1 MRNIIFQTPAGQQ
14 GGAARR
20 AGKWI
25 AAIFGALLFAA
36 SVQAKPVSIVR
47 NGRSDYQIV
56 TPEDRSP
63 AVGYAAEEL
72 QRFIRQMTGV
82 QLPVVSE
89 QRAGRKP
96 AFLLGP
102 CSRSRKA
109 GLIEQAGQ
117 LREDGVL
124 IKTVGKDIALLGK
137 NERGNLY
144 SVYVLLEKFLGV
156 RFLAWDCTFVPR
168 QTDLKLPELDYRY
181 SPPFMYRETLY
192 FDSSPKDIAARQRL
206 NGPSTKCDASTGG
219 KIDFFPYVHSF
230 DDLFPESEY
239 FKEHPEYYGL
249 QGGKRVAGT
258 VHAQLCLS
266 NPDVLRVAKQ
276 TVFKWIKEHPDVPI
290 IDVSQNDGNGACEC
304 EKCAAIVREEGAQHG
319 PILRFVNAIADEVA
333 KTYPDKWIETLAYA
347 YSTAPPA
354 VTKPGPNV
362 IIRLCHAGCFFHG
375 FELCG
380 LGSQHAAW
388 LDQWQKLTRRIFIW
402 HYGTAFNHY
411 LAPNPNLNGLAKDI
425 KYYAAHGVNGLMVQC
440 NYQGPGGEL
449 AELRQYLSAQL
460 MWDPAQDPMQIR
472 EDFCRHYYEGAAP
485 QVLGFLQ
492 QMDQLGAGAAH
503 AFAVWDPQSIVSPEF
518 AREALQ
524 TLERARA
531 VGNAAVRNRVGKLM
545 LPFWYTMLLNPVRYG
560 LSDQEA
566 AAVWQQA
573 RRTLVDNKITF
584 IRESGQPGGDAPG
597 WMLEMDAR
605 FAPTPKDLV
614 FDLMK
619 IDLAKAENCA
629 DWRSASVSRNGRLV
643 RTLFQHPD
651 GLHDGDA
658 TYEIPL
664 PALPRGRKLLLKFG
678 TVISNQT
685 LDGVRFSVLANG
697 KELWSETKVT
707 FIAPDSAEAKPL
719 QDTLL
724 PGKDPFS
731 DAALDLSAYAGQTL
745 KLTLRVNAL
754 TNNAYDWANWV
765 EPRVVETK

>member
-1 MRNIIFQTPAGQQ
+1 M
-14 GGAARR
+14 
-20 AGKWI
+20 KWI
-25 AAIFGALLFAA
+25 AITISGLLFAG
-36 SVQAKPVSIVR
+36 SLPAKPTVIVR
-47 NGRSDYQIV
+47 NDRSDYQIV
-56 TPEDRSP
+56 TPDAKSP
-63 AVGYAAEEL
+63 ATDYAAKEL
-72 QRFIRQMTGV
+72 QGFIKQMTGV

-89 QRAGRKP
+89 KDAGRKP

-102 CSRSRKA
+102 CRRSRKA

-124 IKTVGKDIALLGK
+124 IKTIGKDIALLGK

-144 SVYVLLEKFLGV
+144 SVYVLLEKYLGV
-156 RFLAWDCTFVPR
+156 RFLAWDCTVVPKHVELR
-168 QTDLKLPELDYRY
+168 LPELEYRY

-192 FDSSPKDIAARQRL
+192 YNSFPKEIAARQRL
-206 NGPSTKCDASTGG
+206 NGPSTKCDATTGG

-266 NPDVLRVAKQ
+266 NPDVLRIAKQ
-276 TVFKWIKEHPDVPI
+276 TVLKWIGEHPDVPI
-290 IDVSQNDGNGACEC
+290 FDVSQNDGNGACEC
-304 EKCAAIVREEGAQHG
+304 ENCAAIVREEGAQHG

-333 KTYPDKWIETLAYA
+333 KEHPDKWIETLAYA
-347 YSTAPPA
+347 YATAPPA
-354 VTKPGPNV
+354 VTKPRTNV

-375 FELCG
+375 FEQCG

-460 MWDPAQDPMQIR
+460 MWDPAQDPMAIR

-485 QVLGFLQ
+485 QVLEFLQ
-492 QMDQLGAGAAH
+492 QMDRLGAGPAH
-503 AFAVWDPQSIVSPEF
+503 AFAVWDPQSIVSPGC

-524 TLERARA
+524 TLEQAWA
-531 VGNAAVRNRVGKLM
+531 AGNATVHNRVGKLM
-545 LPFWYTMLLNPVRYG
+545 LPFWYTMLLNPAKYG

-573 RRTLVDNKITF
+573 RQTLTDNKITF
-584 IRESGQPGGDAPG
+584 IRESGLPNGDALG
-597 WMLEMDAR
+597 WILEMDAR

-619 IDLAKAENCA
+619 LERAITENCA
-629 DWRSASVSRNGRLV
+629 DWRASSAPRNGRLV

-658 TYEIPL
+658 TYEITLPPL
-664 PALPRGRKLLLKFG
+664 PQGKKLLLKFG
-678 TVISNQT
+678 TVISNRTQ
-685 LDGVRFSVLANG
+685 DGVRFSVLANS
-697 KELWSETKVT
+697 KELWSETKTT
-707 FIAPDSAEAKPL
+707 FIAPDSTEGRP
-719 QDTLL
+719 QDNLL

-754 TNNAYDWANWV
+754 ANNTYDWANWV
-765 EPRVVETK
+765 EPRIVEAH